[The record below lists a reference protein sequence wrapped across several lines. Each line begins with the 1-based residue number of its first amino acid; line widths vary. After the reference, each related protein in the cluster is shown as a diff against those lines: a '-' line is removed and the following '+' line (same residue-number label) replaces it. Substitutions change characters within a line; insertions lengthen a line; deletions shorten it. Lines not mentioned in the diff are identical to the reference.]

1 MPCLASVKNSQL
13 LQPIGLNTWVDHTS
27 LEGLYKWTIS
37 WRWDVPI
44 MNSACY
50 ILSAAKDRSG
60 KPCKT
65 LLLANQGVVYCL
77 TIGSQPIT

>member
-1 MPCLASVKNSQL
+1 
-13 LQPIGLNTWVDHTS
+13 
-27 LEGLYKWTIS
+27 
-37 WRWDVPI
+37 